1 MYCTQCGTFN
11 SDERTNCNSCGESMA
26 NSRVVRI
33 GTIEAKGGSG
43 ASGTGS
49 ATGPATNNYGSPHR
63 TGQPYHNPVPTGAS
77 GASGRSILAMVLSI
91 IGIAGCGPLTSIAG
105 IILGRQEL
113 TAIREGRAGR
123 EGTVFAKVGY
133 YLGIITTVLYC
144 GAILIWLGLALLAVL
159 AAW

>member
-26 NSRVVRI
+26 NSRVVRL

-49 ATGPATNNYGSPHR
+49 AAGPAINDYSSPGRQYG
-63 TGQPYHNPVPTGAS
+63 NPVPTGAS

-105 IILGRQEL
+105 IILGKQEL

-144 GAILIWLGLALLAVL
+144 GAILIWLGLAILAVL